1 MKTNSF
7 VKQLASNKRTVRENA
22 LKTLKK
28 FLSSREKSKP
38 LTLLELKKL
47 WKGLYFTMWFSDRP
61 LPQQRLANDLAS
73 LFSDCVVDEQF
84 LNFVESFWVIIGS
97 QWRELDK
104 WRIDKFYMLMRY
116 VVRECFVKLSKEQWN
131 AKVVNDYLEVLKRTV
146 LSEGSSFPVSI
157 TYHVID
163 IWVDELE
170 RVLFSVYEKKEIEET
185 DEIIGESDIEV
196 EEESEEERI
205 ERINKRK
212 EVLKDEEIPI
222 DLLLNVFRV
231 KYATRGTSAALKEKM
246 KLEVFDDDR
255 LVELEIDLSLP
266 EDPKRKELGDD
277 EEEEGE
283 EFEEEEEE
291 EEAEAGEE
299 EWTGFGTA

>member
-73 LFSDCVVDEQF
+73 LFSDCVVEEQF
-84 LNFVESFWVIIGS
+84 LNFVEAFWVIIGS
-97 QWRELDK
+97 EWRELDK
-104 WRIDKFYMLMRY
+104 WRIDKYYMLMRY
-116 VVRECFVKLSKEQWN
+116 VIRECFVKLGKENWD
-131 AKVVNDYLEVLKRTV
+131 AKLVNDYLEVLKRTV
-146 LSEGSSFPVSI
+146 LSEGSRFPVSI

-170 RVLFSVYEKKEIEET
+170 RSLFGELEKKEVEET

-196 EEESEEERI
+196 EEESEEERV
-205 ERINKRK
+205 ERITRRK
-212 EVLKDEEIPI
+212 EILKEGNVPI
-222 DLLLNVFRV
+222 DALLAVFKEKFHKR
-231 KYATRGTSAALKEKM
+231 TNAALKEKM
-246 KLEVFDDDR
+246 RLEVFEDDR
-255 LVELEIDLSLP
+255 LIEMEIDLSLP
-266 EDPKRKELGDD
+266 EEENKNSEEDEDD
-277 EEEEGE
+277 DD
-283 EFEEEEEE
+283 EEEEEE
-291 EEAEAGEE
+291 EVAEEEAE
-299 EWTGFGTA
+299 EWTGFGTSS